1 MSTNLMLESLI
12 TARSEQNFMQ
22 MYRCPDYIDNNKKHE
37 IQMPSDGNTS
47 HDTFEFDLTRI
58 QKLKK
63 LVSSKF

>member
-37 IQMPSDGNTS
+37 I
-47 HDTFEFDLTRI
+47 E
-58 QKLKK
+58 LKK
-63 LVSSKF
+63 MVSSKF